1 MLDYVPMSQN
11 PGDLYAIYVE
21 GETKT
26 GKGAASTAVANAL
39 KDQGFSVY
47 YDVAGDF
54 FRRYV
59 AITRLELGLTDDD
72 VLPPRAELE
81 VVAAQLYANGR
92 AFDVD
97 LDLGDLQ
104 RSAISQSVSLLGEL
118 PVAQKAASDWYG
130 QSVKQAVESGAQV
143 LVLDGRNPRRHVERH
158 VKIPDVKVI
167 TILDIYMTCEPEVAA
182 RRVLLSD
189 GIDDP
194 SVDQLKPIVANIAH
208 RRALDRTRA
217 EWPFWWP
224 ETHLAFVP
232 GKQSPTGAIES
243 SWACEA
249 PPLPIVIDNS
259 YVPKPVMWQAV
270 ADLAIGALQH
280 SR

>member
-1 MLDYVPMSQN
+1 MLDYIPMSQN

-59 AITRLELGLTDDD
+59 AILRLELGLGDDGT
-72 VLPPRAELE
+72 LPHRDELE
-81 VVAAQLYANGR
+81 VIATKLYENGK
-92 AFDVD
+92 AFSVD
-97 LDLGDLQ
+97 RDLGDLQ
-104 RSAISQSVSLLGEL
+104 RPAISHCVSLLGEL
-118 PVAQKAASDWYG
+118 PIAQKAASDWYG
-130 QSVKQAVESGAQV
+130 QSVRQAAESGAQV
-143 LVLDGRNPRRHVERH
+143 LVLDGRNPRRHVEDH
-158 VKIPDVKVI
+158 VSVLDVNVK

-194 SVDQLKPIVANIAH
+194 TVDQLKPIVANIAH

-232 GKQSPTGAIES
+232 GEQPPTGAIES

-270 ADLAIGALQH
+270 ADLAIGALQY